1 MKRFLTA
8 VLLAVFLSG
17 CVPAGSVP
25 SSDAVSHTV
34 VVAEYDQEDY
44 TPTGKYTES
53 FFGESEGVLAEWTHP
68 VPDFLAAD
76 QQAAYIDAMTL
87 WRGFMVETGY
97 ELSTNR
103 MYELAGLTYYRDLAY
118 DTYADFADHLRT
130 RFSYELCNSLR
141 TVYVPAE
148 DAGDDETGLYFLGN
162 SPYVEWDTRLYAL
175 PAHCEEEECPWPER
189 FEKKRVTERTAV
201 FDAVYPDGTVTSL
214 SMRRTD
220 TGWQFTEFSV
230 PYHLS
235 SAG

>member
-1 MKRFLTA
+1 M
-8 VLLAVFLSG
+8 
-17 CVPAGSVP
+17 
-25 SSDAVSHTV
+25 
-34 VVAEYDQEDY
+34 
-44 TPTGKYTES
+44 
-53 FFGESEGVLAEWTHP
+53 
-68 VPDFLAAD
+68 
-76 QQAAYIDAMTL
+76 
-87 WRGFMVETGY
+87 
-97 ELSTNR
+97 
-103 MYELAGLTYYRDLAY
+103 
-118 DTYADFADHLRT
+118 
-130 RFSYELCNSLR
+130 
-141 TVYVPAE
+141 YVPAE